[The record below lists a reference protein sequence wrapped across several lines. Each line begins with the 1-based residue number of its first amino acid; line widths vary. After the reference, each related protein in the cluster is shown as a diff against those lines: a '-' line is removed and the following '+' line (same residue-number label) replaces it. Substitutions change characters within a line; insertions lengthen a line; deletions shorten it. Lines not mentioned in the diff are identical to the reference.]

1 MNSSNMTPHI
11 NWSFHHDSTI
21 IITDVL
27 TVIKLT
33 FMLSLQFHRKQTL
46 IIIIILAHAYK
57 SQNFK

>member
-33 FMLSLQFHRKQTL
+33 FMLSLQFHGKQTL
-46 IIIIILAHAYK
+46 IIIIILAHA
-57 SQNFK
+57 